1 MAARDLPHP
10 AISIKPSPY
19 VDVVV
24 FNPSVYESYS
34 ALVEV
39 IANLIVKAYNS
50 VAIDPLVEF
59 SVDAQT
65 FSKGQGK
72 ARKTGKLNLPLRS
85 NVPNQGLWRFLKL
98 LRCLRLRWLLRLTQR
113 IIEER
118 NKLLELRIRRERRP
132 SHVAHTRNRYRGSYA
147 LVDAGL
153 KLKTGKRDGGARK
166 KGHFG
171 RQKRASSAVTGW
183 NFQAPRRADVG
194 SVTPISCRT
203 ATRVALRQPH
213 DLPLLT

>member
-1 MAARDLPHP
+1 MPWIRRRRAWDSPDWTPYSQEEREKVYGMAARDLPHP

-50 VAIDPLVEF
+50 IAIDPLVEF

-118 NKLLELRIRRERRP
+118 NKLLELRIRREWRP
-132 SHVAHTRNRYRGSYA
+132 SHMAHTCNRYRGSYA
-147 LVDAGL
+147 LVDPEL
-153 KLKTGKRDGGARK
+153 KLKTGKR
-166 KGHFG
+166 
-171 RQKRASSAVTGW
+171 
-183 NFQAPRRADVG
+183 APCEQIG
-194 SVTPISCRT
+194 FNSC
-203 ATRVALRQPH
+203 P
-213 DLPLLT
+213 